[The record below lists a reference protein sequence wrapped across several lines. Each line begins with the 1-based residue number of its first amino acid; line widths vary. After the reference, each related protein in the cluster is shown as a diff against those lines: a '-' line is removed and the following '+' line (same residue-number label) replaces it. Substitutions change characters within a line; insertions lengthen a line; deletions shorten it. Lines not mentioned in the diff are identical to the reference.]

1 MNAAFERDKEIS
13 NKLDEQLE
21 QVGNF
26 RESVSLPTLLLFAKT
41 LLGENHLLLVI
52 LNSVLLPVLILPEL
66 LESDI
71 DDEADDPQQISRYKL
86 LKRTSADG
94 VDNSL
99 GGSEV
104 LVEGSKAIGQ
114 SIGFSAAFLAWDA
127 LDLGMNVSDLV
138 HKQGS
143 EAARVLRGK
152 AAVLESALQSTLE
165 LYSVEIPE

>member
-1 MNAAFERDKEIS
+1 MS
-13 NKLDEQLE
+13 
-21 QVGNF
+21 NF
-26 RESVSLPTLLLFAKT
+26 RESVSLPKLLLFAKT

-86 LKRTSADG
+86 LKRTSA

-99 GGSEV
+99 VGSEV

-127 LDLGMNVSDLV
+127 LDLGMNISDLV
-138 HKQGS
+138 RKQGS